1 MLVPA
6 GFPLNGAALC
16 VTLGFQGGEVV
27 LGVSAA
33 GGPGIQR
40 LRTVSSCQ
48 DDDQVP
54 SI

>member
-6 GFPLNGAALC
+6 GFPLNGAAALC

-33 GGPGIQR
+33 GGGRPGYSTASDGLILPR
-40 LRTVSSCQ
+40 R
-48 DDDQVP
+48 
-54 SI
+54 